1 MKHVLV
7 IALLICAAFPAIAG
21 PFGSRHVEAEHLAGA
36 TPESVRTLADFEMEV
51 LLAQVRLATLKEEL
65 GPKKVQVKRTHTD
78 VQFDRG
84 DFKKAERALK
94 VATAAGDE
102 PARRQAQAQVDRY
115 LAAMAATQRQRE
127 WLQSEVALHEARIE
141 AAKTELEVIL
151 LHRDRAR
158 AEIIESQQLRHASL
172 HPVRKFDLRIP
183 KAQAEH
189 EFALSALDQARSITA
204 DVRSA
209 YESMLPG
216 AATEGKAQ
224 PRDAVGA
231 AGAPTQQTAPAGI
244 EPGSGKPGE
253 VEGGVGAPGSAEQ
266 GAGEQGEGEQGE
278 G

>member
-7 IALLICAAFPAIAG
+7 ISLLICAALPALAG
-21 PFGSRHVEAEHLAGA
+21 PFGSRHVESEHLAGA
-36 TPESVRTLADFEMEV
+36 TAESIRTLADHEMEV
-51 LLAQVRLATLKEEL
+51 LLAEVRLATLKLEL
-65 GPKKVQVKRTHTD
+65 GPKKAEVKRTHTD

-102 PARRQAQAQVDRY
+102 SGRRQAQAQVDRY

-158 AEIIESQQLRHASL
+158 AEIIETQQLRHASL
-172 HPVRKFDLRIP
+172 HPVRKYDLRIP

-189 EFALSALDQARSITA
+189 EFALSALDQARNITA
-204 DVRSA
+204 EVRAS
-209 YESMLPG
+209 YESMVPG
-216 AATEGKAQ
+216 AGAEGKAA
-224 PRDAVGA
+224 PRDVVGEEA
-231 AGAPTQQTAPAGI
+231 PAQQGAPASTA
-244 EPGSGKPGE
+244 EPG
-253 VEGGVGAPGSAEQ
+253 EG
-266 GAGEQGEGEQGE
+266 
-278 G
+278 